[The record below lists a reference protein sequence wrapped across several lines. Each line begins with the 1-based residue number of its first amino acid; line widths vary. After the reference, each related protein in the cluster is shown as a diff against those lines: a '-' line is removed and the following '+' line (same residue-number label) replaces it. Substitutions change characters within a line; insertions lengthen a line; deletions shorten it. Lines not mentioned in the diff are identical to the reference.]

1 MLTGLNFYAKIII
14 ILGKNKYKLPFIFL
28 AFITNSLLEILG
40 LGFIGPYIGLLMD
53 TSENLP
59 KYLSY
64 FTEYL
69 EIDVD
74 RSRAILITSM
84 LLGLIYFFKISFS
97 LFILFLVSSFAN
109 NIIAF
114 LRLEILLNLFE
125 KPYLDRTNKNSA
137 KDVQN
142 LLVLSKSFSTQ
153 VIRPL
158 LTFVS
163 DILISLGIIAFLVI
177 TIGYKFY
184 FVALYFIFTLL
195 LYFFLFQNLQKKFGK
210 AVNNA
215 SDSSVQAL
223 NESIVGFKQ
232 IKILG
237 IEPFFKK
244 RLEKA
249 SYIFAKNSVLS
260 QFLTTAPKFL
270 FEFLAV
276 LGVIFFVL
284 VYYSESSSNELISTI
299 GIIAFATL
307 RVIPCFT
314 SISRSLMQINF
325 NINTI
330 ERLYISTRRLSQ
342 EIPHVLTKDYYKA
355 TPFENLKVS
364 NLNFSFS
371 DDDEPI
377 IKNLSLNVKKGDI
390 IGLTGKSGSGKSTLL
405 DLIMGLL
412 PPSSG
417 SIVFNGKPT
426 QETVRDVYSTLMYI
440 PQEPFIIDG
449 TIKENIILGE
459 NPLKI
464 DTLRVNKAVEVS
476 NLQTLIKSLPH
487 GIDTQVGENGSRLSG
502 GQRQRIQIARAIYMR
517 RNFLVFDE
525 ATSALDI
532 QTEEEILEEL
542 VKLREEFTI
551 LMVSHR
557 SNLQKYCTKFFVLE
571 KGRLNQKDI
580 N

>member
-1 MLTGLNFYAKIII
+1 MLTDLNFYAKIIS
-14 ILGKNKYKLPFIFL
+14 ILGKNKYTLPFIFL
-28 AFITNSLLEILG
+28 AFFINSLLEILG
-40 LGFIGPYIGLLMD
+40 LGLIGPYISLLID
-53 TSENLP
+53 TSESLP

-69 EIDVD
+69 KIDVD
-74 RSRAILITSM
+74 RSKAILITST

-114 LRLEILLNLFE
+114 LRLEILLSFFE
-125 KPYLDRTNKNSA
+125 KPYLDKTKKNSA

-142 LLVLSKSFSTQ
+142 LLVLSKSFSSQ

-158 LTFVS
+158 LQLVS
-163 DILISLGIIAFLVI
+163 DILISLGIIAFLII
-177 TIGYKFY
+177 TIGHKFY
-184 FVALYFIFTLL
+184 FVVLYFIFALL

-210 AVNNA
+210 AVNKA
-215 SDSSVQAL
+215 SDSSVQVL

-260 QFLTTAPKFL
+260 QFLITAPKFL

-276 LGVIFFVL
+276 LGVILFVL
-284 VYYSESSSNELISTI
+284 IYYSESSSNELISTI
-299 GIIAFATL
+299 GIIAFASL
-307 RVIPCFT
+307 RLIPCLT

-330 ERLYISTRRLSQ
+330 ERLYISTWRLSQ
-342 EIPHVLTKDYYKA
+342 GNTHILTNDYYRD
-355 TPFENLKVS
+355 TPFKNLKIS

-371 DDDEPI
+371 DDDEPL
-377 IKNLSLNVKKGDI
+377 IKNLSLNIKKGDI
-390 IGLTGKSGSGKSTLL
+390 IGLSGKSGSGKSTLL

-417 SIVFNGKPT
+417 SIVFNGKPI
-426 QETVRDVYSTLMYI
+426 QETIRDAYSTLMYI

-464 DTLRVNKAVEVS
+464 DTLRVNKAVEIS
-476 NLQTLIKSLPH
+476 NLQTLIKSLPD
-487 GIDTQVGENGSRLSG
+487 GIDSQVGENGNRLSG

-571 KGRLNQKDI
+571 KGQLNQKDI